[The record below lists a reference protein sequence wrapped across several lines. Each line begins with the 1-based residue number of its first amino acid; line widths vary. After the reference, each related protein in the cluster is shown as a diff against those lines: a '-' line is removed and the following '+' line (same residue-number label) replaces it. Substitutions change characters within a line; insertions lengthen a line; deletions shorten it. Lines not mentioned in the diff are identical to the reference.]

1 MQTVVLRRA
10 FVIWYLMPF
19 MVAIGLYEWHQYLTG
34 AFAHT
39 YRYRQGSGMLALPVA
54 VIAGVYDLFARFI
67 RRDRLEFSEAG
78 IGDYASS
85 ERLGEIRWEAVD
97 GVAVNRKFFGDA
109 IIIHFKEGVPLNE
122 HVENWDRIIIGS
134 LKVTDQDM
142 AGISALLNVWKIP
155 GGEDES

>member
-1 MQTVVLRRA
+1 MQTVVLKRA
-10 FVIWYLMPF
+10 FVIWYLMPI
-19 MVAIGLYEWHQYLTG
+19 MLAIGLYEWHQYLSG
-34 AFAHT
+34 AYAHT

-85 ERLGEIRWEAVD
+85 DRLGEIRWDAVD
-97 GVAVNRKFFGDA
+97 GVAVNRKLFGDA
-109 IIIHFKEGVPLNE
+109 LIIHFKPDVPLND
-122 HVENWDRIIIGS
+122 HVESWDRIIIGS
-134 LKVTDQDM
+134 LRISDDDM
-142 AGISALLNVWKIP
+142 GAITGLLKARKIP